1 MIVFVYFLLNSLG
14 VSSQPGRLILP
25 EQVKVSE
32 ERFDKILSAVTKA
45 KIDGLKT
52 NADGR
57 EITLD
62 NAESLLKDLGNGIL
76 DGREFKI
83 RYNDIANDVE
93 SIVNNPIITRNQ
105 EKIVKILSP
114 LKEILK
120 PKKSDEQTDTTDMPE
135 LEEESAAE
143 KRNQQGQGLKIL
155 TPDQMLSRLPITLAQ
170 LKVGN
175 NSQNL
180 INEIRQLLY
189 SLYRSKKLPKQSTT
203 I

>member
-1 MIVFVYFLLNSLG
+1 MSIN
-14 VSSQPGRLILP
+14 VSG
-25 EQVKVSE
+25 K
-32 ERFDKILSAVTKA
+32 RFNEILSIVTEA
-45 KIDGLKT
+45 KSEWLRTNIDGRK
-52 NADGR
+52 
-57 EITLD
+57 ITLD
-62 NAESLLKDLGNGIL
+62 NAKSLLKDLGNGIL

-83 RYNDIANDVE
+83 RYKDIANDVE
-93 SIVNNPIITRNQ
+93 AIVNNPIITRNQ
-105 EKIVKILSP
+105 EKIVKILSL

-120 PKKSDEQTDTTDMPE
+120 PKKSDEQPDTTDMPE

-143 KRNQQGQGLKIL
+143 KRNQQGQGLKIV

-170 LKVGN
+170 LKAGN

-189 SLYRSKKLPKQSTT
+189 SLYSSKKLTKPIYNHLTSA

>member
-1 MIVFVYFLLNSLG
+1 M
-14 VSSQPGRLILP
+14 
-25 EQVKVSE
+25 
-32 ERFDKILSAVTKA
+32 
-45 KIDGLKT
+45 
-52 NADGR
+52 
-57 EITLD
+57 
-62 NAESLLKDLGNGIL
+62 
-76 DGREFKI
+76 
-83 RYNDIANDVE
+83 
-93 SIVNNPIITRNQ
+93 ITRKQ
-105 EKIVKILSP
+105 EKIVEIMSL
-114 LKEILK
+114 LKEI
-120 PKKSDEQTDTTDMPE
+120 PEPSSKKSDEQTDTTDMPE
-135 LEEESAAE
+135 LESEEFEEE